1 MTPEE
6 AIKTALD
13 YENKVYK
20 TYLEAVD
27 NAKDV
32 AAKKFFS
39 LMADEEKSHVEYLE
53 AKLAD
58 WQKNEKIDASE
69 IETAIPAAARISD
82 GLAKVKAKLE
92 KQGTHGAFG
101 TELASLR
108 KALDAEKETSA
119 FYQKMV
125 SELKEDAQK
134 LFRRFLEIE
143 EGHKA
148 IVEAELDAVENS
160 GFWFDIQEFNQELD

>member
-13 YENKVYK
+13 YENKVHK
-20 TYLEAVD
+20 TYLEAVQ
-27 NAKDV
+27 NTKDV
-32 AAKKFFS
+32 SAKKFFE
-39 LMADEEKSHVEYLE
+39 LMAEEEKSHVDYLE
-53 AKLAD
+53 AKLKE
-58 WQKNEKIDASE
+58 WQANQKIDASE
-69 IETAIPAAARISD
+69 IATAIPAASRITE
-82 GLAKVKAKLE
+82 GLAKVKEKLE
-92 KQGTHGAFG
+92 KAGNHGAFG

-108 KALDAEKETSA
+108 KALDAETETSA

-148 IVEAELDAVENS
+148 IVAAELDAVENN
-160 GFWFDIQEFNQELD
+160 GFWFDFQEFNQELD

>member
-1 MTPEE
+1 MTFEE

-20 TYLEAVD
+20 TYIEAVR
-27 NAKDV
+27 NSKDV
-32 AAKKFFS
+32 SAKKFFE
-39 LMADEEKSHVEYLE
+39 LMAEEEKSHVDYLE
-53 AKLAD
+53 SKLKQ
-58 WQKNEKIDASE
+58 WQETEELDASE
-69 IETAIPAAARISD
+69 IATAIPAASRIAE
-82 GLAKVKAKLE
+82 GLAKVKEKLE
-92 KQGTHGAFG
+92 KAGTHGAFG

-108 KALDAEKETSA
+108 KALDAETETSA

-125 SELKEDAQK
+125 SELQEDGQK

-148 IVEAELDAVENS
+148 IVAAELDAVENN
-160 GFWFDIQEFNQELD
+160 GFWFDIQEFDQELD